1 MGKEVTP
8 YEPEDGDSGGGGGD
22 DEAPTPKSKVF
33 LLHPNMVFMTYWDAA
48 MTFLLLF
55 TAVVTP
61 FEVAFLA
68 EDGAFLDDMSEN
80 PATGSA
86 AELMKVGE
94 IQRLFI
100 INRLVDLGFM
110 ADIFVNFNLAYFDEA
125 ASMWIVK
132 KGLIGKRYLTT
143 WFVIDVVSILPFDSL
158 GLVIE
163 SDSIQQL
170 KVLRIVR
177 LLRLIKLLRVLR
189 SSRVLARMQANSG
202 WSNASF
208 SLLKFVLVVL
218 STLHWA
224 ACAWN
229 MVAQF
234 NDTYP
239 IEADCVEAG
248 GEFTPANET
257 AGTEYEC
264 TADEET
270 WWDVMEY
277 PNEWP
282 GQTRPHTKYYGAMEF
297 SMMAMVMGYGDPSP
311 GNDKERFTALILMLL
326 TGSVYAYTI
335 GAICGVVSERDPA
348 TKEYNQT
355 MDHLNQYVRQMH
367 IKKALTHRL
376 RDYFTFCKQNFKE
389 KYYKVVLEEM
399 SPTLQADVAHF
410 TAGPWIAQIRFFNV
424 TADNP
429 SDPDGMLQ
437 NENHKFITGL
447 ALALCPEAFAPK
459 ELIIYVGQRA
469 EKMFV
474 IQRGLVGK
482 EGRVLSAGQFFGED
496 FILTSARR
504 HYQACVLTYLDVY
517 SLAQDDMEHVLDD
530 GDFPATTRLI
540 RRAVLRMA
548 LRKKFLEV
556 AQTVKEKRGLT
567 QEPTATKKEELQAWK
582 NEMRKK
588 AMIWQNQAK
597 KGLLPQRKRRLSVEI
612 VDATGGDK
620 AADDDGDG
628 SGGIARKDIK
638 DMQLLIDKLS
648 DAQSKTATDSEHR
661 LNELELRVNELTD
674 AITMGFGKIEQAVKG
689 SILARR
695 SGGGKPLGGGPPGLP
710 QG

>member
-1 MGKEVTP
+1 
-8 YEPEDGDSGGGGGD
+8 
-22 DEAPTPKSKVF
+22 
-33 LLHPNMVFMTYWDAA
+33 
-48 MTFLLLF
+48 
-55 TAVVTP
+55 
-61 FEVAFLA
+61 
-68 EDGAFLDDMSEN
+68 
-80 PATGSA
+80 
-86 AELMKVGE
+86 
-94 IQRLFI
+94 
-100 INRLVDLGFM
+100 
-110 ADIFVNFNLAYFDEA
+110 
-125 ASMWIVK
+125 
-132 KGLIGKRYLTT
+132 
-143 WFVIDVVSILPFDSL
+143 
-158 GLVIE
+158 
-163 SDSIQQL
+163 
-170 KVLRIVR
+170 
-177 LLRLIKLLRVLR
+177 
-189 SSRVLARMQANSG
+189 
-202 WSNASF
+202 
-208 SLLKFVLVVL
+208 
-218 STLHWA
+218 
-224 ACAWN
+224 
-229 MVAQF
+229 
-234 NDTYP
+234 
-239 IEADCVEAG
+239 
-248 GEFTPANET
+248 
-257 AGTEYEC
+257 
-264 TADEET
+264 
-270 WWDVMEY
+270 
-277 PNEWP
+277 
-282 GQTRPHTKYYGAMEF
+282 
-297 SMMAMVMGYGDPSP
+297 
-311 GNDKERFTALILMLL
+311 
-326 TGSVYAYTI
+326 
-335 GAICGVVSERDPA
+335 
-348 TKEYNQT
+348 
-355 MDHLNQYVRQMH
+355 MDHLNQYMRQMRIH
-367 IKKALTHRL
+367 KGLKQRL

-429 SDPDGMLQ
+429 SDPEGMLD

-447 ALALCPEAFAPK
+447 ALALVPEAYAPK
-459 ELIIYVGQRA
+459 ELIIYKGQRA

-474 IQRGLVGK
+474 LQRGLVGK

-517 SLAQDDMEHVLDD
+517 SLAQEDMEKVLDD
-530 GDFPATTRLI
+530 GDFPATTKLI

-556 AQTVKEKRGLT
+556 AQKVKESRGLA
-567 QEPTATKKEELQAWK
+567 QSPTKSKKEALNAWK

-612 VDATGGDK
+612 VDATGGDGSREE
-620 AADDDGDG
+620 AGDG